1 MFFLDETKQ
10 YEFCTTWLA
19 VQCPSFSDFLH
30 GSTAALPQAQNNI
43 CVTNAS
49 RQQRYLQLFQ
59 QLHTNTECFP
69 PLGCPVLLCSTAFS
83 AHHLPCSSLPLS
95 CPSPAQPS
103 LQELCVSF
111 ICRALGGFLV
121 PSIPATLSSAQ
132 VPLNVCCNLP
142 VWICCQRDRCPTA
155 PSPGMGRKDLRTPGL
170 RGSALPGRAGAA
182 AAPSR
187 QTAVHG
193 LLEVSREQSAAGVS
207 AGSGPSS
214 ITMEGLGNRTGH
226 SLGTFT
232 DSMERGSP
240 CGAGTTCWRL
250 GKRRVLRSGL

>member
-1 MFFLDETKQ
+1 MCNQCKQ
-10 YEFCTTWLA
+10 TAEIPSAFPAAAHQHRVLPPIGLPSAALLHCLL
-19 VQCPSFSDFLH
+19 CPSP
-30 GSTAALPQAQNNI
+30 ALLLP
-43 CVTNAS
+43 AS
-49 RQQRYLQLFQ
+49 L
-59 QLHTNTECFP
+59 
-69 PLGCPVLLCSTAFS
+69 
-83 AHHLPCSSLPLS
+83 LPLS

-193 LLEVSREQSAAGVS
+193 LSEVSSEQSAAGVS

>member
-1 MFFLDETKQ
+1 M
-10 YEFCTTWLA
+10 
-19 VQCPSFSDFLH
+19 QCPSFSDFLH

-207 AGSGPSS
+207 AGSIQHHHG
-214 ITMEGLGNRTGH
+214 
-226 SLGTFT
+226 
-232 DSMERGSP
+232 
-240 CGAGTTCWRL
+240 
-250 GKRRVLRSGL
+250 RSGQQDRAQPWYVHRQHGTGESLWGRHHVLEAGKTPCAPEWTLEVSVR